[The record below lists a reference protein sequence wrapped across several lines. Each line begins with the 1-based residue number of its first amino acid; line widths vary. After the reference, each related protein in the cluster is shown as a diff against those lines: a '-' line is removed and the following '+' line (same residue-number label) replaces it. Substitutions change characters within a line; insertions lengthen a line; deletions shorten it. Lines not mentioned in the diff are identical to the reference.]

1 MLVVETSVKIRTD
14 TSAVLAMALACS
26 SWACTSSMMSPVD
39 SGSCMMLI
47 GTAWPLAGKNWPFF
61 KSVARLLLG

>member
-1 MLVVETSVKIRTD
+1 MKIRTD
-14 TSAVLAMALACS
+14 TSAVLAMALACA

-39 SGSCMMLI
+39 SGSRMMLI

-61 KSVARLLLG
+61 KSFARLSLG